1 MASTPITTVPT
12 LSEAARRV
20 PDPIRVAALAL
31 AVLAIEAVLA
41 RGLTGPG
48 ISRFVLLFVGVLA
61 VAFVFRFPLATALLL
76 LGFTDFV
83 FHSTFFSYE
92 LGPLSVRPHELALA
106 GLLVLAALRPR
117 RQTWGGG
124 AGIALASFLALI
136 AVSGA
141 FALAAGKAPLTD
153 VFNWG
158 RSFFPLTLFYVVVRL
173 FPQPEQRRTLLTG
186 AAAIAAV
193 AAVVAVLVSLGW
205 SVGDALKG
213 EGTQI
218 VREEEGL
225 PGLLRVRL
233 AGLALAY
240 GLFWYL
246 VVRTAGAATGRRL
259 IWGSLLTASAVAIAV
274 SFNRNMWIGLFA
286 GLLLM
291 MVLGGPMVR
300 ARLTSAVAVGIAGIV
315 LLASVGSTT
324 ESRVLDPVVK
334 RGATLFNPRQVSNE
348 SSLTDREQET
358 RIAWATAKRNLVLGV
373 GPGVEFGVA
382 NLEFVGPRS
391 VILEPQ
397 LFLHNQY
404 LYLLLI
410 GGVPGLA
417 AFLLFLG
424 IPVVR
429 SFTRLPRDPAIL
441 ACGVGI
447 AMIMVSSIVAI
458 YFSVEDMTA
467 VLGLLTGTIAADS
480 EGRAADRL
488 DSGLT

>member
-1 MASTPITTVPT
+1 MASTRTITVPT
-12 LSEAARRV
+12 WSAAVRRV
-20 PDPIRVAALAL
+20 PDPVRVAALAL

-41 RGLTGPG
+41 RSLVGEG
-48 ISRFVLLFVGVLA
+48 ISRFVLLFAGVLA
-61 VAFVFRFPLATALLL
+61 VAFVFRFPLATALVF

-92 LGPLSVRPHELALA
+92 LGPLSIRPHELALA
-106 GLLVLAALRPR
+106 GLLALAVLRPR
-117 RQTWGGG
+117 RQSWGG
-124 AGIALASFLALI
+124 APGIALAAFLALI

-141 FALAAGKAPLTD
+141 VALAGAKAPLTD

-173 FPQPEQRRTLLTG
+173 FPAPEQRRTLLTG
-186 AAAIAAV
+186 AAVIAAV
-193 AAVVAVLVSLGW
+193 AGLVAVLVSLGW
-205 SVGDALKG
+205 GFGDTLKG

-218 VREEEGL
+218 IREEEGL

-233 AGLALAY
+233 AGLSLGY
-240 GLFWYL
+240 GLFWYA
-246 VVRTAGAATGRRL
+246 VVRTAGAPAGRRL
-259 IWGSLLTASAVAIAV
+259 AWGMLLTSLAVAIAV
-274 SFNRNMWIGLFA
+274 SFNRNMWIGLFV

-291 MVLGGPMVR
+291 MVLGGPLVR
-300 ARLTSAVAVGIAGIV
+300 ARLATAVAVGVAGV
-315 LLASVGSTT
+315 FLLASIGSTT

-358 RIAWATAKRNLVLGV
+358 HIAWTTAKQNLLLGV
-373 GPGVEFGVA
+373 GPGVEFGVS
-382 NLEFVGPRS
+382 NLEFIGPHS

-410 GGVPGLA
+410 GGVPGLV

-424 IPVVR
+424 IPVAR

-441 ACGVGI
+441 ACGVGV
-447 AMIMVSSIVAI
+447 AMIMISSIVAI

-467 VLGLLTGTIAADS
+467 VLGLLTGVIAADT
-480 EGRAADRL
+480 ETQAADRL
-488 DSGLT
+488 KSGIG